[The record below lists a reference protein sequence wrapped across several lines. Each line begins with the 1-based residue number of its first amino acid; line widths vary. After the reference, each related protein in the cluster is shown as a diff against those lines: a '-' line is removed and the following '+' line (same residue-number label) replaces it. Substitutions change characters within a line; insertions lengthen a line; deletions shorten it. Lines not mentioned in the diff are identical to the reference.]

1 MCRDISLLL
10 ESPRKFTNLKVILR
24 KEKKMLEEDGVRDKD
39 QVVMFQSQ
47 LLFSSSGGCFP
58 AAVVTHSN

>member
-1 MCRDISLLL
+1 
-10 ESPRKFTNLKVILR
+10 
-24 KEKKMLEEDGVRDKD
+24 MLEEDGVRDKD